1 MKHELEQRFYAN
13 DFDAREELGFGEI
26 VKGDV
31 DLSKIGGFG
40 SFNDIDD
47 TADGADLAVKREFAD
62 EKLLAEV
69 RDEEIAG
76 EDENSQSDW

>member
-1 MKHELEQRFYAN
+1 MEQRSYAD

-26 VKGDV
+26 VEGNI

-40 SFNDIDD
+40 GFDDIDD
-47 TADGADLAVKREFAD
+47 AADGADLAVKREFTD

-76 EDENSQSDW
+76 EDENS

>member
-1 MKHELEQRFYAN
+1 MKHELEQRFYAD

-26 VKGDV
+26 VEGNI

-40 SFNDIDD
+40 GFDDIDD
-47 TADGADLAVKREFAD
+47 AADGADLAVKREFTD

-76 EDENSQSDW
+76 EDENS